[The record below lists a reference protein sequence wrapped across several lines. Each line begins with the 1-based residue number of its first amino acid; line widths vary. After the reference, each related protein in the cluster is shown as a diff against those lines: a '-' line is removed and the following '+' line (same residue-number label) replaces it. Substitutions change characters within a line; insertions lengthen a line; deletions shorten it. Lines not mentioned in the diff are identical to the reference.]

1 VCVCVCVSV
10 TMYLWLQRPEDGIRS
25 PGGGCRGRGHTE
37 LLTQVL
43 RSELESHAKVIHVS
57 TELSL
62 QHHESNWACASQLAV
77 SCISVRQSWSIACE
91 SSIKLLLILP
101 SLHSC
106 SCSLHLSN
114 ASPSLVLKHA
124 CPPNVFLMGICKCC
138 FRPRETF
145 HPMSWMFPCLLWT
158 PSQLHPLTN
167 DFLSILL
174 KTTFL
179 IHIHLHIPGLS
190 YLPVCVDCV
199 HKWCT
204 LMQCIHGNVWVHMPK
219 CECPCRDQSRL
230 SDVSF
235 SPFHF
240 LVSTSFCPQCWGT
253 HIVMLSF

>member
-1 VCVCVCVSV
+1 MCVCVCVSV

-145 HPMSWMFPCLLWT
+145 HPSQMTSWASYWK
-158 PSQLHPLTN
+158 LHSL
-167 DFLSILL
+167 
-174 KTTFL
+174 
-179 IHIHLHIPGLS
+179 
-190 YLPVCVDCV
+190 
-199 HKWCT
+199 
-204 LMQCIHGNVWVHMPK
+204 
-219 CECPCRDQSRL
+219 
-230 SDVSF
+230 
-235 SPFHF
+235 
-240 LVSTSFCPQCWGT
+240 STSIYIFLGYLACLYVL
-253 HIVMLSF
+253 IVCTS